1 MRVFWSR
8 WGKRGN
14 PRGTDNTKKDLWMS
28 AAVVIWTTASSRP
41 GNLVEDK
48 YCEMDL
54 QRNE

>member
-1 MRVFWSR
+1 VRVFWSR